1 MATSR
6 TTSILMEL
14 PSILYEEPERLED
27 GMVQQPVINE
37 IVGLLMPHYRGRS
50 DVFAS
55 NAGLIFYDSS
65 DTNRRIAPDLCI
77 AFDVDVEAIYGI
89 RVFNYV
95 MWDIGKP
102 PDFVMEVASPSTA
115 NNDLGPKRELYERL
129 GIQEYWRL
137 DSTPGSELYGR
148 PLVGERLVDGRYQ
161 PYELH
166 TAEDG
171 TLWSHSEVLNLRFH
185 WGLDLFEQ
193 FDVRDETGR
202 TINREVREREA
213 RLAEREA
220 RLTERLAAEARES
233 IERDARLAAEARVS
247 DEREARLAERL
258 AAEARESLEREA
270 RLAERVAAE
279 AREREL
285 LAEIERLRRRR
296 D

>member
-95 MWDIGKP
+95 MWEIGKP

-115 NNDLGPKRELYERL
+115 NNDLGPKRALYERL

-148 PLVGERLVDGRYQ
+148 PLVGERLVDGRYE

-166 TAEDG
+166 VAEDG
-171 TLWSHSEVLNLRFH
+171 TSWSHSEVLNLRFH
-185 WGLDLFEQ
+185 WGPDLFEQ

-202 TINREVREREA
+202 TINREVR
-213 RLAEREA
+213 EREA

-247 DEREARLAERL
+247 DEREARLAER
-258 AAEARESLEREA
+258 
-270 RLAERVAAE
+270 VAAE

-285 LAEIERLRRRR
+285 LAEIERLRRQLPEA
-296 D
+296 

>member
-6 TTSILMEL
+6 ITSVLTAL
-14 PSILYEEPERLED
+14 PSILYEEPEPLED

-37 IVGLLMPHYRGRS
+37 IVRLIMSRFRGRS

-115 NNDLGPKRELYERL
+115 NNDLGPKRALYERL
-129 GIQEYWRL
+129 GIREYWRL
-137 DSTPGSELYGR
+137 DGTEDSYLYGR
-148 PLVGERLVDGRYQ
+148 PLVGERLVGGRYE

-171 TLWSHSEVLNLRFH
+171 TIWSHSETLDLRFH
-185 WGLDLFEQ
+185 WGPDLREQ
-193 FDVRDETGR
+193 FDVRDPETGR
-202 TINREVREREA
+202 TIDIEVIEREG
-213 RLAEREA
+213 RLAEREG
-220 RLTERLAAEARES
+220 RLAAEA
-233 IERDARLAAEARVS
+233 AW
-247 DEREARLAERL
+247 LAER
-258 AAEARESLEREA
+258 A
-270 RLAERVAAE
+270 AAE

-285 LAEIERLRRRR
+285 LAEIERLRRRQQEA
-296 D
+296 